1 MSYIIRQLAPSDF
14 PKLLEE
20 IPDAP
25 KQLFA
30 VGPMPHKD
38 SKYLCVVGSRKY
50 SSYGREVCEKLIEG
64 LRGYN
69 VTIISGL
76 ALGIDALAHRSAL
89 TASLST
95 IAIPGSG
102 LSQSVLYPS
111 ANRGLAENIIAS
123 GGTLLSEFEEHER
136 ATPYN
141 FPKRNRIMA
150 GMSHA
155 VLVIE
160 AERQSGTLIT
170 SRLATDYNRDV
181 LTVPHPIFSSTSH
194 GPHMLLR
201 LGATLIRDAED
212 IIEALGIS
220 TKRNHT
226 TEDKTNLSERERKV
240 VGLLNEPMSRD
251 ELIALLDIP
260 IQDANILLSAM
271 EIKGIIR
278 EQYGDLHSV

>member
-1 MSYIIRQLAPSDF
+1 MGYIIRQLAPSDF

-25 KQLFA
+25 KRLFA
-30 VGPMPHKD
+30 VGPMPHRD
-38 SKYLCVVGSRKY
+38 SKCLCVVGSRKY
-50 SSYGREVCEKLIEG
+50 SSYGREVCEKLIVG

-76 ALGIDALAHRSAL
+76 ALGIDALAHRNAL
-89 TASLST
+89 TAGLAT
-95 IAIPGSG
+95 VAIPGSG
-102 LSQSVLYPS
+102 LGQSVLYPS
-111 ANRGLAENIIAS
+111 ANRGLAEAIIAS
-123 GGTLLSEFEEHER
+123 GGALLSEFEESER

-141 FPKRNRIMA
+141 FPRRNRIMA

-181 LTVPHPIFSSTSH
+181 LTVPHPIFSNTSH

-201 LGATLIRDAED
+201 LGAAVITDAED
-212 IIEALGIS
+212 IVKALGIN
-220 TKRNHT
+220 TKHNRTADN
-226 TEDKTNLSERERKV
+226 KNLSERERKV
-240 VGLLNEPMSRD
+240 VELLNEPLPRD
-251 ELIALLDIP
+251 ELIALLNIS

-271 EIKGIIR
+271 EIKGLIR
-278 EQYGDLHSV
+278 EQYGELHSI